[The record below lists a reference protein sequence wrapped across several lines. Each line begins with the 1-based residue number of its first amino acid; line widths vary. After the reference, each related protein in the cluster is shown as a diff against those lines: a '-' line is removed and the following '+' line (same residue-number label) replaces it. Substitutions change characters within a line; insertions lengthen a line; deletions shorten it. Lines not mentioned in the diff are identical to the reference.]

1 VVRADVLTAARSAYD
16 AQQSS
21 LVEWI
26 GRIPPD
32 VWVRPS
38 RLPEWTVGELAF
50 HTTEVPAA
58 VTRALAAGPVKAKAQ
73 SIAAY
78 TSHWAAAAPDI
89 AARDREGALGTT
101 VADVVMRHAHEEAEL
116 ADALDLVTGDPVVAA
131 RRGPIRLSDLMLT
144 RVNELV
150 VHSLDLSASVP
161 ELEPV
166 PIDRTAL
173 GAATRMLTG
182 VLAERIPG
190 HSVELRVPPYAAVQC
205 VTGPRHTRGT
215 PPNVVEV
222 DAMTWVEL
230 ATGRGSWTD
239 ALRDGKVRASGD
251 RADLS
256 AHLPVLS

>member
-1 VVRADVLTAARSAYD
+1 VARLDAVAAVRTAYD
-16 AQQSS
+16 AQQAL

-26 GRIPPD
+26 GRIPD
-32 VWVRPS
+32 EAWSRPS

-58 VTRALAAGPVKAKAQ
+58 ATRAVTAGPVKAKAQ
-73 SIAAY
+73 SIAGY
-78 TSHWAAAAPDI
+78 TAHWAAAGPDI
-89 AARDREGALGTT
+89 AARDRVGAAG
-101 VADVVMRHAHEEAEL
+101 VSIADVVMRHAHQQADL
-116 ADALDLVTGDPVVAA
+116 TDALDAVTGDPVVAA
-131 RRGPIRLSDLMLT
+131 RRGPIRLSDLMVT

-161 ELEPV
+161 QLAAV
-166 PIDRTAL
+166 PLDRSAL
-173 GAATRMLTG
+173 GVAARMLTG
-182 VLAERIPG
+182 ILAERVPG

-205 VTGPRHTRGT
+205 VAGPRHTRGT

-230 ATGRGSWTD
+230 ATGRSKWADVMRAG
-239 ALRDGKVRASGD
+239 RVHASGE

-256 AHLPVLS
+256 EHLPVLS